1 MTDRIGLSFSLQ
13 AIIETDMPSPRTL
26 NSVQSDTHGLVL
38 WCPID
43 SGRVR
48 MGYVFNKSLQEKYG
62 ENGVTGEVAME
73 EAKKA
78 VAPFKLEFKKL
89 DWFTLY
95 VSANFSSSFLLFLS
109 CLLLFTLYCLSSA
122 FSPWNDQPNKIR
134 S

>member
-1 MTDRIGLSFSLQ
+1 MCVSCPFVVLQVTCRRFVLSLVFNFQ
-13 AIIETDMPSPRTL
+13 AIVETDMPSPRTL

-48 MGYVFNKSLQEKYG
+48 MGYVFNQALQEKYG
-62 ENGVTGEVAME
+62 EGGVTGEVAME

-95 VSANFSSSFLLFLS
+95 VRTSSSPFGS
-109 CLLLFTLYCLSSA
+109 IA
-122 FSPWNDQPNKIR
+122 
-134 S
+134 

>member
-1 MTDRIGLSFSLQ
+1 MTDDRSQ

-48 MGYVFNKSLQEKYG
+48 MGYVFSQALQEKYG
-62 ENGVTGEVAME
+62 ESGVTGEVAME

-78 VAPFKLEFKKL
+78 VAPFKLDFKKL

-95 VSANFSSSFLLFLS
+95 VCQSPTCVTIFLVS
-109 CLLLFTLYCLSSA
+109 RAES
-122 FSPWNDQPNKIR
+122 
-134 S
+134 